1 MNQNIKLKRNLS
13 PLNIVALALGAIIGS
28 GCFLLPGDVFLETA
42 GPLGTTIGLFIGT
55 IMLCIIAY
63 NYGYMINKYP
73 VSGGEYA
80 FSFKAFERNH
90 AFICGWFLAL
100 CYISIV
106 PFNATALGII
116 SKQAFSGAFEIG
128 YLYSVE
134 GSEVFAGEVL
144 LGLVAVIF
152 FAYTNIKGVK
162 MTGNLQMIITGALV
176 GSVILLLIATLL
188 NNQITYNNLKPVF
201 PTNINPIKGVLSI
214 VAITPFLFVG
224 FDSIP
229 QVAEEYDFSPKLVFK
244 LMLATIFFG
253 FFIYISVNT
262 ITAIIFPWQEFIN
275 NNPDWATGQAVQYLL
290 GKFGMILLFTSLF
303 AAIIA
308 GINGFYLAASR
319 LLYSM
324 GKSSALPYWFGKLHP
339 KYNTPVNAIIFVG
352 VCSMIAPWFGRKV
365 LGWIVDMSSFG
376 AVIGFLHTSMA
387 SYKIGK
393 DNNDFEKNK
402 RLKITSILGCIF
414 SLGFLGLLLI
424 PGLPSSLSKQVLII
438 LSLWVILGIV
448 FYLTICKEYRSLSH
462 KELENKIFNK
472 AI

>member
-1 MNQNIKLKRNLS
+1 MDQNTKLKRNLS

-42 GPLGTTIGLFIGT
+42 GPLGTIIGLFIGAS
-55 IMLCIIAY
+55 MLCIIAY

-73 VSGGEYA
+73 VAGGEYA

-90 AFICGWFLAL
+90 AFICGWFLVL

-106 PFNATALGII
+106 PFNATALGVI
-116 SKQAFSGAFEIG
+116 SKQAFSGIFESG

-134 GSEVFAGEVL
+134 GSEVFVGEVL
-144 LGLVAVIF
+144 LGIVAVII

-162 MTGNLQMIITGALV
+162 MTGNLQNVITGALV
-176 GSVILLLIATLL
+176 GSVFFLLIATLL
-188 NNQITYNNLKPVF
+188 NNKVEYSNFTPMF
-201 PTNINPIKGVLSI
+201 PTNVNPVKGILSI

-253 FFIYISVNT
+253 FFMYIAVNT
-262 ITAIIFPWQEFIN
+262 ITAIVFPWQEFMSSD
-275 NNPDWATGQAVQYLL
+275 PDWATGQAVQYIL
-290 GKFGMILLFTSLF
+290 GKFGMMLLFVSLF
-303 AAIIA
+303 AAITA

-324 GKSSALPYWFGKLHP
+324 GRSSALPAWFGKLHP
-339 KYNTPVNAIIFVG
+339 KYNTPANAIIFVG
-352 VCSMIAPWFGRKV
+352 ACSIIAPWFGREV

-376 AVIGFLHTSMA
+376 AAVGFLHTSMA
-387 SYKIGK
+387 SYKIAK
-393 DNNDFEKNK
+393 ESNDFKKNK
-402 RLKITSILGCIF
+402 LLKITSILGCVF
-414 SLGFLGLLLI
+414 SSGFLGLLLI

-438 LSLWVILGIV
+438 LGLWIVLGIV
-448 FYLTICKEYRSLSH
+448 FYLAVCKEYRSLSH
-462 KELENKIFNK
+462 KELEEKIFNK
-472 AI
+472 VI